1 MPFVIIVLSFSPN
14 KPQIGQ
20 ILQCWAVRKQQE
32 IRRKSTRDNKSHRKW
47 NCSTLKAHNWG
58 AERFPDCDSQA
69 RVLEIYVSVKE
80 CRQRPFSTF
89 SGSVIAVDHSIRLPE
104 SRPGV
109 SYVFLLSGV
118 SRLSFVSTLLSP
130 FLFFCWVLLLFLSY
144 LFSAC
149 WLILLTSVLVVKNKR

>member
-118 SRLSFVSTLLSP
+118 SRLSFVSTLLCSLYQAF
-130 FLFFCWVLLLFLSY
+130 FLSIGTFSWLFSRKFFCIF
-144 LFSAC
+144 
-149 WLILLTSVLVVKNKR
+149 R